1 MKKSQEIYNF
11 THIVS
16 LDQLKREI
24 EYEFDLFC
32 SKDDLSQLTD
42 KLNVLEAKKASI
54 NGTLKLQSATQI
66 FLKGK
71 VTAKLIQ
78 PCSLTLEP
86 IITNISKK
94 VLRTFTVKTEKN
106 IPIKKSTFELTE
118 KSFDDDIILDEIDL
132 GEVLME
138 TISLETPD
146 YPKRSG
152 ASLRLTPLTSSPANN
167 PFSILSKLK
176 KL

>member
-11 THIVS
+11 THMVS
-16 LDQLKREI
+16 LDQLKREF
-24 EYEFDLFC
+24 EYKFDLFC
-32 SKDDLSQLTD
+32 SKGDLNQLTD
-42 KLNVLEAKKASI
+42 KLNVLEAKKACI

-66 FLKGK
+66 FLKGN

-78 PCSLTLEP
+78 PCSITLEP

-94 VLRTFTVKTEKN
+94 VLRTFTVKSEKMT
-106 IPIKKSTFELTE
+106 PIKKSTFELTA
-118 KSFDDDIILDEIDL
+118 KSFDDDIIVDEINL
-132 GEVLME
+132 GDVLME

-146 YPKRSG
+146 YPKKSG
-152 ASLRLTPLTSSPANN
+152 ASSPLTTLNISPADN

-176 KL
+176 K

>member
-1 MKKSQEIYNF
+1 M
-11 THIVS
+11 VS

-32 SKDDLSQLTD
+32 SKDDLSQLTYR
-42 KLNVLEAKKASI
+42 LNVLEAKKACI
-54 NGTLKLQSATQI
+54 KGTLKLQSATRI
-66 FLKGK
+66 FLKGH

-78 PCSLTLEP
+78 PCSLTLDP
-86 IITNISKK
+86 VITNISKK
-94 VLRTFTVKTEKN
+94 VLRTFTVKSEKN
-106 IPIKKSTFELTE
+106 TLIKKSTFELTG
-118 KSFDDDIILDEIDL
+118 KSFDDDIILDDINL

-146 YPKRSG
+146 YPKKSG
-152 ASLRLTPLTSSPANN
+152 ASLRLNPLSSSPVNN

-176 KL
+176 K

>member
-1 MKKSQEIYNF
+1 MKKFQEIYNF

-16 LDQLKREI
+16 LEQLKREI
-24 EYEFDLFC
+24 EYEFNLFC
-32 SKDDLSQLTD
+32 SKDDLQQLAD
-42 KLNVLEAKKASI
+42 KLNILEAKKASI
-54 NGTLKLQSATQI
+54 DGTLKLQTEQKI
-66 FLKGK
+66 FLKGI

-94 VLRTFTVKTEKN
+94 ISRTFTIQSNKN
-106 IPIKKSTFELTE
+106 TKIKKSTFELTE
-118 KSFDDDIILDEIDL
+118 KSFDNDMILDEINL

-152 ASLRLTPLTSSPANN
+152 ASLSLMPVSSTEPDN

-176 KL
+176 K

>member
-32 SKDDLSQLTD
+32 SKDDLNQLTD
-42 KLNVLEAKKASI
+42 KLNVLEAKKACI

-66 FLKGK
+66 FLKGI

-94 VLRTFTVKTEKN
+94 VLRTFTVKSEK
-106 IPIKKSTFELTE
+106 ITPIKKSTFELTA
-118 KSFDDDIILDEIDL
+118 KSFDDDIILDEINL

-146 YPKRSG
+146 YPKKSG
-152 ASLRLTPLTSSPANN
+152 ASSPLTPLSSSPANN

-176 KL
+176 K

>member
-1 MKKSQEIYNF
+1 M
-11 THIVS
+11 VS

-24 EYEFDLFC
+24 EYKFDLFC
-32 SKDDLSQLTD
+32 SDDDLEQLTD
-42 KLNVLEAKKASI
+42 KLNVLEAKKACI

-66 FLKGK
+66 FLTGI

-78 PCSLTLEP
+78 SCSLTLEP

-94 VLRTFTVKTEKN
+94 VLRTFTVKSKKN
-106 IPIKKSTFELTE
+106 TPIKKSTFELTG
-118 KSFDDDIILDEIDL
+118 KSFDNDMIIDEINL

-146 YPKRSG
+146 YPKKMG
-152 ASLRLTPLTSSPANN
+152 ASLRVTPHSSSPANN
-167 PFSILSKLK
+167 PFSILGKLK
-176 KL
+176 K

>member
-11 THIVS
+11 THTVS
-16 LDQLKREI
+16 LDRLKREI
-24 EYEFDLFC
+24 EYEFNLVCSEGDLR
-32 SKDDLSQLTD
+32 QLTN
-42 KLNVLEAKKASI
+42 KLNVLVAKKACI
-54 NGTLKLQSATQI
+54 NGTLKLQSENQI
-66 FLKGK
+66 FLKCN

-78 PCSLTLEP
+78 PCSLTLDP

-94 VLRTFTVKTEKN
+94 VLRTFTVKSEKN
-106 IPIKKSTFELTE
+106 TPIKKSTFELTE
-118 KSFDDDIILDEIDL
+118 KSFDEDIILDEINL

-146 YPKRSG
+146 YPKKSG
-152 ASLRLTPLTSSPANN
+152 ASSPLTPQSSSTANN

-176 KL
+176 K